1 MGKCNPAYISLP
13 LACRDYASHML
24 AAQSTERVPALPK
37 KLLVLLPSLFLSDN
51 NPQPSQQRLHFIAE
65 MADNL

>member
-1 MGKCNPAYISLP
+1 
-13 LACRDYASHML
+13 ML

-37 KLLVLLPSLFLSDN
+37 KLQVLLPSLFLSDN
-51 NPQPSQQRLHFIAE
+51 NPQPSQRRLHFIAE